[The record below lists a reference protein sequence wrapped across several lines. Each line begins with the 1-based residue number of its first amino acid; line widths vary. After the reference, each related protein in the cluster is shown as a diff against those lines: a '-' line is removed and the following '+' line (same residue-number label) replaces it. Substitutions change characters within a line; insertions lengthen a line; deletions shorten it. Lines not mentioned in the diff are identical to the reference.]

1 MSTSGYLENVTAEF
15 RRLKTLADDA
25 IRQVD
30 TGGFFTALD
39 PDSNS
44 LAVIVKHIAGNL
56 RSRWTDFLRADG
68 EKSDRNRDDEFVLTG
83 EETRDTVLNRWETS
97 WQLVFATLESLRPE
111 DLDRTIT
118 IRSEPYRVLAA
129 INRQLTHNAY
139 HVGQIV
145 FLAKHLLGDKW
156 RNLSVPKGKS
166 EDFNAEMKRRYQ

>member
-1 MSTSGYLENVTAEF
+1 M
-15 RRLKTLADDA
+15 
-25 IRQVD
+25 
-30 TGGFFTALD
+30 
-39 PDSNS
+39 
-44 LAVIVKHIAGNL
+44 
-56 RSRWTDFLRADG
+56 
-68 EKSDRNRDDEFVLTG
+68 
-83 EETRDTVLNRWETS
+83 NRWETS